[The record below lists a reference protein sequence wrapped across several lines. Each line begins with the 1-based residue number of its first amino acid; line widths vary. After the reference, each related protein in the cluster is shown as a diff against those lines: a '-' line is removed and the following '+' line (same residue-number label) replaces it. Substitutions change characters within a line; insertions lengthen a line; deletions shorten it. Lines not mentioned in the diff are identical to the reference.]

1 MVLAMEMVQTVTTL
15 KLREHRCAS
24 NPVLQSCYENTR
36 SSVECSTMKSLL
48 LCLLAIYPW
57 ITPGAAQ
64 SADEFRPE
72 LGIYIQQGPMIRI
85 DLVDS
90 FSGTQSTHDW
100 DGDFAFYVE
109 TALKP
114 VFRQELRER
123 PDVYRDKYL
132 VLRAGYRYET
142 SLTNGSSSAE
152 NRGILELTSRY
163 MLPWQTVISDRNRG
177 EFRFIQGQQFSTRYR
192 NRLRLERD
200 VQYGWLNCT
209 PYVYDEIFYD
219 TRYDRWTRNQY
230 ALGVQFP
237 VGLHVVLEPY
247 YLRQSSSQSNQ
258 PHTNALG
265 FKLNLYP

>member
-1 MVLAMEMVQTVTTL
+1 MNNLA
-15 KLREHRCAS
+15 
-24 NPVLQSCYENTR
+24 
-36 SSVECSTMKSLL
+36 
-48 LCLLAIYPW
+48 LCLLAAGQW
-57 ITPGAAQ
+57 IIPAAAQ
-64 SADEFRPE
+64 SSGEFRPE
-72 LGIYIQQGPMIRI
+72 LGLYIQQGPLIRF

-100 DGDFAFYVE
+100 QGDFALYIE

-132 VLRAGYRYET
+132 ALRAGYRYQT
-142 SLTNGSSSAE
+142 SLTNTNSPSE

-163 MLPWQTVISDRNRG
+163 MLPWQLVISDRNRG
-177 EFRFIQGQQFSTRYR
+177 EFRFIQGQPFSTRYR

-219 TRYDRWTRNQY
+219 TRYDRWTTNRY
-230 ALGVQFP
+230 AIGAEFP
-237 VGLHVVLEPY
+237 IGPHVILEPY
-247 YLRQSSSQSNQ
+247 YLRQNAS
-258 PHTNALG
+258 HTTPAHINAFG
-265 FKLNLYP
+265 FKLNLYL

>member
-1 MVLAMEMVQTVTTL
+1 
-15 KLREHRCAS
+15 
-24 NPVLQSCYENTR
+24 
-36 SSVECSTMKSLL
+36 MKSLL
-48 LCLLAIYPW
+48 LCLLSVDLW
-57 ITPGAAQ
+57 IIPAAAQ
-64 SADEFRPE
+64 STVEFRPE
-72 LGIYIQQGPMIRI
+72 LGIYIQQGPMIRVE
-85 DLVDS
+85 LVDS
-90 FSGTQSTHDW
+90 FSGTQSTQDW

-142 SLTNGSSSAE
+142 SLTNGHSAPE
-152 NRGILELTSRY
+152 NRGIVELTSRY
-163 MLPWQTVISDRNRG
+163 MLPWQLVISDRNRG
-177 EFRFIQGQQFSTRYR
+177 EFRFIQGQPFSTRYR

-200 VQYGWLNCT
+200 IQYGWLNCT

-237 VGLHVVLEPY
+237 VGPYVVLEPY
-247 YLRQSSSQSNQ
+247 YLRQNSSRSN
-258 PHTNALG
+258 PAHIDAFG
-265 FKLNLYP
+265 FKLNLYL